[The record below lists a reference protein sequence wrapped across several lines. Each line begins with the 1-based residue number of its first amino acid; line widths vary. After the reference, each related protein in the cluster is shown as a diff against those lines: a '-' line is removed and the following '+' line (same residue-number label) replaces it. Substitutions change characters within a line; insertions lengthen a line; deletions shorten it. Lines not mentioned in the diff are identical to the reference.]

1 MEQPGQN
8 STAKPASSRY
18 ESKTFTFENDTAYA
32 YYKINITKN
41 NGDSGMVQF
50 ADLNIATLDE
60 TDDDINLTV
69 MGTTIESGPA
79 SVHDAASNKG
89 WTGDKAL
96 KVTGY
101 HKGEGEAYAYN
112 VIYDGLNIPVT
123 ENTQLSYTIFPEW
136 TTN

>member
-1 MEQPGQN
+1 MWVSFQIQEPKAVKAYSIVSANDAEARDPVDWTFSGSNDGTTWTELDSQTGVRFN
-8 STAKPASSRY
+8 SRY

-89 WTGDKAL
+89 LDRR
-96 KVTGY
+96 
-101 HKGEGEAYAYN
+101 
-112 VIYDGLNIPVT
+112 
-123 ENTQLSYTIFPEW
+123 
-136 TTN
+136 